1 MACLRSSRARL
12 ANQLLLALV
21 LVHHP
26 IWLFAQTADKDAY
39 ERLAQGMPAGAQRI
53 LHEKSDPPE
62 APLRLI
68 SFRDANRQQTASGKA
83 SYGVNPLEM
92 SLLKLK
98 SQRPDVRVGVDISAD
113 SRPPEASSDL
123 SVKAIHRHVDDTVQ
137 FHGGTPD
144 ESVTPGVKPPG
155 VHVLDTVTRTLSSS
169 SKLAFKNSLPRESS
183 SEGLSRAIDNLET
196 VKPLLFD
203 DGSTFVAPAQAVL
216 EKVKALKL
224 GNGAL
229 RFSDESTPKVV
240 DQIPG
245 ESDPKV
251 ADQIPDESDPKVVDQ
266 IPDESGPKVVDQI
279 AGESDP
285 KVADQ
290 IPDESDPKVA
300 DQIPDESDP
309 TVVDQIPDESGPEI
323 VDRISDESG
332 PKVADQIP
340 GESGPKVAD
349 QIPDESGP
357 KVADQIPD
365 ESDPKVADQIPD
377 ESGPMVINRIPD
389 ESNLEMTDQIS
400 EISKAALIERVGSV
414 TKPVIENSVPDQSRT
429 NLCDQIA
436 RGASPNASGTG
447 RGPALDFNEDCQVGN
462 NIAAVSTPSVTK
474 QAICEQIAHASSVRP
489 KNAGKSRPVRFDE
502 GCKATFQ
509 PITDEIARIEK
520 KIGAEVSSEAVK
532 TELKED
538 LDGMAS
544 KIASAVGAAFDNVEK
559 QLKAQGSEE
568 RSKADQ
574 VNVPE
579 KKCRII
585 KLGLCWGGETSKSQ
599 ADRKSAQAEKD
610 SHNKTADQFFKAA
623 DQMPVKKVAAQAS
636 IYQKFAGAESAI
648 DNGLSPSLSVPSTTV
663 SDSAKD
669 SGGADN
675 SSHGT
680 RSDNGHR
687 SEVNNES
694 AEVALVTIGS
704 ETLVYVVKDI
714 VNAAIGYEAI
724 AEQHIAD
731 IGGDAGSLT
740 VNSAIWLLGSDDVA
754 SINAAIGDHS
764 VARQLVDSIYDELGV
779 ASVGQATFFTQN
791 VGEINVALGS
801 RSRAEMIVSSLMG
814 SVKGSFDATS
824 FIITPINV
832 SMGHDTQ
839 STMHLGAWQGN
850 VETKGTLFLQPTAA
864 LAAAIG
870 ESTSATVRLAS
881 QHARG
886 RADVLDISV
895 TSEGS
900 LAAPL
905 GYRAE
910 AHIEMGNV
918 DGQVGQGNIIVVTG
932 PVISAALG
940 SRTIATNRV
949 ANLQEGKRVRGQ
961 YRNHAYTGALL
972 AFSLGDDTRAT
983 NAIGSVEA
991 NVGGDATIHV
1001 KAGEVATGTVGERT
1015 TAETYIGSVL
1025 ADVTGDVDIN
1035 IVVGAINTFAVGLS
1049 NSKEIYA
1056 KTYIGNVISPQ
1067 KDVDIN
1073 VKMDGV
1079 FNLGYGL
1086 VLDFGA
1092 LGTLDLSRQG
1102 CVSVGNYGPSPC

>member
-1 MACLRSSRARL
+1 MACLRLSRARL

-169 SKLAFKNSLPRESS
+169 SELAFKNSLPRESS

-229 RFSDESTPKVV
+229 RFSDEFTPKVV

-245 ESDPKV
+245 ESDPKVADQIPDESAPKVADQIPDESDPKVADQIPDESAPKVADQIPDESDPKV

-266 IPDESGPKVVDQI
+266 IPDESGPKV
-279 AGESDP
+279 
-285 KVADQ
+285 ADQ
-290 IPDESDPKVA
+290 IPDESDPKV
-300 DQIPDESDP
+300 
-309 TVVDQIPDESGPEI
+309 V
-323 VDRISDESG
+323 
-332 PKVADQIP
+332 
-340 GESGPKVAD
+340 
-349 QIPDESGP
+349 
-357 KVADQIPD
+357 
-365 ESDPKVADQIPD
+365 DQIPD

-389 ESNLEMTDQIS
+389 ESNLEVTDQIS
-400 EISKAALIERVGSV
+400 EISKAALTERVGSV
-414 TKPVIENSVPDQSRT
+414 TKPVIENSVPDQSRA

-436 RGASPNASGTG
+436 RGASPNTSGTG
-447 RGPALDFNEDCQVGN
+447 RGAALDFNEDCQVGN

-489 KNAGKSRPVRFDE
+489 KNAGESRSVRFDE
-502 GCKATFQ
+502 GCKASFQ

-559 QLKAQGSEE
+559 QLNAQGSEE

-579 KKCRII
+579 KKCRIGI
-585 KLGLCWGGETSKSQ
+585 LGLCVGGETSKSQ

-680 RSDNGHR
+680 RPDNGHR
-687 SEVNNES
+687 SEVDNES

-704 ETLVYVVKDI
+704 ETLVYVIKDI

-724 AEQHIAD
+724 AEQHIAE

-779 ASVGQATFFTQN
+779 ASVGQATFSTQN

-824 FIITPINV
+824 VIITPINV

-886 RADVLDISV
+886 SADVLDISV

-918 DGQVGQGNIIVVTG
+918 DGQVGQGNITVVTG

-1086 VLDFGA
+1086 VLDLGV

>member
-1 MACLRSSRARL
+1 MACLRLSRARL

-169 SKLAFKNSLPRESS
+169 SELAFKNSLPRESS

-229 RFSDESTPKVV
+229 RFSDEFTPKVV

-245 ESDPKV
+245 ESD
-251 ADQIPDESDPKVVDQ
+251 
-266 IPDESGPKVVDQI
+266 
-279 AGESDP
+279 
-285 KVADQ
+285 
-290 IPDESDPKVA
+290 
-300 DQIPDESDP
+300 
-309 TVVDQIPDESGPEI
+309 
-323 VDRISDESG
+323 
-332 PKVADQIP
+332 
-340 GESGPKVAD
+340 PKVAD

-365 ESDPKVADQIPD
+365 ESDPKVVDQIPD

-389 ESNLEMTDQIS
+389 ESNLEVTDQIS
-400 EISKAALIERVGSV
+400 EISKAALTERVGSV
-414 TKPVIENSVPDQSRT
+414 TKPVIENSVPDQSRA

-436 RGASPNASGTG
+436 RGASPNTSGTG
-447 RGPALDFNEDCQVGN
+447 RGAALDFNEDCQVGN

-489 KNAGKSRPVRFDE
+489 KNAGESRSVRFDE
-502 GCKATFQ
+502 GCKASFQ

-559 QLKAQGSEE
+559 QLNAQGSEE

-579 KKCRII
+579 KKCRIGI
-585 KLGLCWGGETSKSQ
+585 LGLCVGGETSKSQ

-680 RSDNGHR
+680 RPDNGHR
-687 SEVNNES
+687 SEVDNES

-704 ETLVYVVKDI
+704 ETLVYVIKDI

-724 AEQHIAD
+724 AEQHIAE

-779 ASVGQATFFTQN
+779 ASVGQATFSTQN

-824 FIITPINV
+824 VIITPINV

-886 RADVLDISV
+886 SADVLDISV

-900 LAAPL
+900 LAASL

-918 DGQVGQGNIIVVTG
+918 DGQVGQGNITVVTG

-1086 VLDFGA
+1086 VLDLGV

>member
-1 MACLRSSRARL
+1 M
-12 ANQLLLALV
+12 LALV

-251 ADQIPDESDPKVVDQ
+251 ADQIPDESDPKV
-266 IPDESGPKVVDQI
+266 
-279 AGESDP
+279 
-285 KVADQ
+285 ADQ
-290 IPDESDPKVA
+290 IPDESDPK
-300 DQIPDESDP
+300 
-309 TVVDQIPDESGPEI
+309 VVDQIPDESGPEI